1 MAPFSFTNALTY
13 IYVLFALLHFYYV
26 IQLGISL
33 HGNSATIWDSIL
45 NIRTGRSL
53 ADKTEI
59 HRPKQSEV
67 LASPK
72 DGDPTEST
80 ELHGT
85 LETSDSKPK
94 SRVMAFMKMKEQYGK
109 IKIRTRR
116 GYNKMVYTIRE
127 NKEWILCTL
136 GISIFFPAA
145 LCSLGIFVWTYI
157 LIKEVPWTTGY
168 ITIPLFMVCI
178 ILSMIVGTYYPLK
191 RALCT

>member
-33 HGNSATIWDSIL
+33 HGNSATSWNSIL

-67 LASPK
+67 LDSPK
-72 DGDPTEST
+72 DGGPIEST

-94 SRVMAFMKMKEQYGK
+94 SRVMAFMKMKEQYRK
-109 IKIRTRR
+109 IKISTTKR
-116 GYNKMVYTIRE
+116 YNKIAHVISR
-127 NKEWILCTL
+127 NKEWILLAFAILT
-136 GISIFFPAA
+136 FYPAA
-145 LCSLGIFVWTYI
+145 LFCIYLFYI
-157 LIKEVPWTTGY
+157 SHTTLLYPWDTLY
-168 ITIPLFMVCI
+168 ITGPVFIVCI
-178 ILSMIVGTYYPLK
+178 LLSVLVGTYYPLK
-191 RALCT
+191 RALFT